1 MNICLLD
8 NSKTPYNHNS
18 LDNENIRGAERSLIN
33 LALKL
38 NKLGHKIT
46 ILNNNVEKINYENIR
61 YININSYNEKIN
73 YDLAVSNN
81 DINNFNYVKAKKKI
95 AISHSIQTIEK
106 FIRKRQLFAYLRHK
120 PKIFLLGQYHKNKRN
135 ILTRVFGSE
144 IINWAVDDDCINAK
158 IKNKIDKDK
167 ALFTSYPDRNLN
179 KLISTWINYIHVKN
193 KQIKLYT
200 TPTNNNFSKYN
211 IFNRKLVNRKIFIEE
226 MLNTRV
232 FLIPGHVAEL
242 YCITAEEAKELCIPI
257 VTFGIGALSE
267 RVEHG
272 KTGFIAKNEKEFA
285 HYTIELFTNNSRW
298 NELRSNLINM
308 RNSNNWDIAT
318 NNFLNKCNN

>member
-1 MNICLLD
+1 MRMEHYWQVLWHRPGFCMNICLLD

-135 ILTRVFGSE
+135 L
-144 IINWAVDDDCINAK
+144 
-158 IKNKIDKDK
+158 
-167 ALFTSYPDRNLN
+167 
-179 KLISTWINYIHVKN
+179 
-193 KQIKLYT
+193 QIKFRHQSYFAGYVIH
-200 TPTNNNFSKYN
+200 TP
-211 IFNRKLVNRKIFIEE
+211 
-226 MLNTRV
+226 
-232 FLIPGHVAEL
+232 
-242 YCITAEEAKELCIPI
+242 
-257 VTFGIGALSE
+257 
-267 RVEHG
+267 
-272 KTGFIAKNEKEFA
+272 
-285 HYTIELFTNNSRW
+285 
-298 NELRSNLINM
+298 
-308 RNSNNWDIAT
+308 
-318 NNFLNKCNN
+318 